1 MNGYNGLRSVTD
13 GSNIDPNRKTTKII
27 VDPHELDS
35 FTIDIS
41 AMKSAANPHAVKWPD
56 KQTDLRSLN
65 GVDRSKLISDNL
77 RKMSRDVTQ
86 ESPPNL
92 GTVSATID
100 GGNHANPSAMLP
112 GSAVTP
118 PSVRVYF
125 DMPGLATLNSKYHGA
140 ALVPG
145 YLVLT
150 TDMRYAGPGEFY
162 PFTSKLANES
172 SAYIGVMVE
181 GIDSLFL
188 IRPPAITHKFGP
200 YEHCL
205 VPISQEK
212 ELPEEIK
219 KNVDKDKEVE
229 ASPQTDYDDKVGY
242 EEYDKKSSDD
252 IGVL

>member
-1 MNGYNGLRSVTD
+1 MSGYSGLQSITS
-13 GSNIDPNRKTTKII
+13 GSNIDHSKKTTKIV

-35 FTIDIS
+35 FTIDLNKMGTAASPYSVKKDEIS
-41 AMKSAANPHAVKWPD
+41 
-56 KQTDLRSLN
+56 TLRNLN
-65 GVDRSKLISDNL
+65 EMDRSKLIANKL
-77 RKMSRDVTQ
+77 RALAVDRSN
-86 ESPPNL
+86 EPPPNL
-92 GTVSATID
+92 GTVAATLD
-100 GGNHANPSAMLP
+100 GGNHVHPAATLP
-112 GSAVTP
+112 ASAVTP

-125 DMPGLATLNSKYHGA
+125 DMPGLATLNSKYHGVTV
-140 ALVPG
+140 VPG

-150 TDMRYAGPGEFY
+150 TDMRYSGSGEFY

-212 ELPEEIK
+212 DLPDEIK
-219 KNVDKDKEVE
+219 KNVDEEDKEVE
-229 ASPQTDYDDKVGY
+229 TSPQTGYDSNDY
-242 EEYDKKSSDD
+242 EEYKKDPDD
-252 IGVL
+252 DSGVL

>member
-1 MNGYNGLRSVTD
+1 MNGYSGLRSVTD
-13 GSNIDPNRKTTKII
+13 GSNIDPNKKTTKII

-41 AMKSAANPHAVKWPD
+41 AMKGAGNPYAVKQD
-56 KQTDLRSLN
+56 KQAELRALN
-65 GVDRSKLISDNL
+65 GTDRSTLISNNL
-77 RKMSRDVTQ
+77 RKLSRDVTK
-86 ESPPNL
+86 EAPPNL

-100 GGNHANPSAMLP
+100 GGNHVNPAATLP
-112 GSAVTP
+112 TSAVTP
-118 PSVRVYF
+118 PLVRVYF
-125 DMPGLATLNSKYHGA
+125 DMPGLATLNSKYHGVTV
-140 ALVPG
+140 VPG

-150 TDMRYAGPGEFY
+150 TDLRYAGSGEFY

-181 GIDSLFL
+181 GVDSLFL

-229 ASPQTDYDDKVGY
+229 TSPQTEYDTKADY
-242 EEYDKKSSDD
+242 EEYDRTSSDD